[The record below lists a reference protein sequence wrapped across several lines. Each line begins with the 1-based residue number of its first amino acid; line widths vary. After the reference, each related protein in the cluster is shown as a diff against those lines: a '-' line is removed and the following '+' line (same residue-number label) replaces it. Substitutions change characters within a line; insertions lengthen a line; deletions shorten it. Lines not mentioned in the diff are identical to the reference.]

1 MVRLMSKYTTLWE
14 YVQNRNEQS
23 FKMTYAEIESI
34 TGVPIDHS
42 FLKYKKKLVEYGY
55 EVGKISMKEQTVA
68 FNRLNR
74 EVEGEI

>member
-23 FKMTYAEIESI
+23 FKMTYAEIENI
-34 TGVPIDHS
+34 TGAPINHS
-42 FLKYKKKLVEYGY
+42 FLKYKKKLVEYRY
-55 EVGKISMKEQTVA
+55 EVSKISMKEQTVD